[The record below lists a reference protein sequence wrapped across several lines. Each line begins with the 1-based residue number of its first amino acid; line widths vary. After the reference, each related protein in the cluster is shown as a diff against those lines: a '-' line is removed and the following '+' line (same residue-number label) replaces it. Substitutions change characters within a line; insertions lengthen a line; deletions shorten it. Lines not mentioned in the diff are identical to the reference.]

1 MADTFAAC
9 LAFTL
14 QQEGGFSDDPNDPGG
29 ATNYGITLGTLRS
42 YTGNPGLGV
51 DDIRNIAMSTVQ
63 AIYQADYWNRMRCDA
78 LPAGVDLMTFDHGV
92 NTGTGRAAMMLQA
105 AAGLTGANVD
115 GAIGPQTLAAI
126 DQIDAATMIAD
137 LAARQRAYYQSLA
150 NFPRYGAGWLARLDR
165 RQASASAMQ
174 AGA

>member
-1 MADTFAAC
+1 
-9 LAFTL
+9 
-14 QQEGGFSDDPNDPGG
+14 
-29 ATNYGITLGTLRS
+29 
-42 YTGNPGLGV
+42 
-51 DDIRNIAMSTVQ
+51 
-63 AIYQADYWNRMRCDA
+63 
-78 LPAGVDLMTFDHGV
+78 
-92 NTGTGRAAMMLQA
+92 MLQE

-174 AGA
+174 AGT